1 MRAMKK
7 QAAVR
12 DGPGEPAPKF
22 ALPNDDVLFGGVWS
36 CEEQL
41 SARDRSL
48 FTVTALMAQG

>member
-1 MRAMKK
+1 MKK

-12 DGPGEPAPKF
+12 DGPGELAPKF